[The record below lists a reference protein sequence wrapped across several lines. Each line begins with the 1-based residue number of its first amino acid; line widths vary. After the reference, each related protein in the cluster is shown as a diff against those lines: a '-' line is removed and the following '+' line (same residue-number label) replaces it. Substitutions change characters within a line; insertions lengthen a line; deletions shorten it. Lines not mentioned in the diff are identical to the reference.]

1 MSTSPRPALPVVS
14 GGSLDGEAV
23 LRLAEAPNAHEPIGE
38 GERLIEADRYALFL
52 GRGDDPA
59 FNVVQRLRLAPD
71 AVLEAVEEV
80 RALAAQ
86 HGRRALTWEVA
97 TSATPSGLADRLRS
111 FGMSPAEP
119 PRAVVMALLEPPPR
133 APAGIAVSRVETVGD
148 FRTFVSI
155 THEVFGRLDLLGA
168 ELARID
174 RDGARDL
181 ADTRF
186 VRYLAWIDG
195 EAVAAATATFTDAGA
210 VLHSGS
216 TKAAARGRGAYRA
229 LLAARWEDAVRR
241 GAPRVVTR
249 AGPMSRPILRRV
261 GFQELA
267 EIDFLVDRFG

>member
-1 MSTSPRPALPVVS
+1 M
-14 GGSLDGEAV
+14 
-23 LRLAEAPNAHEPIGE
+23 
-38 GERLIEADRYALFL
+38 
-52 GRGDDPA
+52 
-59 FNVVQRLRLAPD
+59 
-71 AVLEAVEEV
+71 
-80 RALAAQ
+80 
-86 HGRRALTWEVA
+86 
-97 TSATPSGLADRLRS
+97 
-111 FGMSPAEP
+111 
-119 PRAVVMALLEPPPR
+119 
-133 APAGIAVSRVETVGD
+133 
-148 FRTFVSI
+148 
-155 THEVFGRLDLLGA
+155 FGRLDLLGA

-181 ADTRF
+181 AEPRF

-210 VLHSGS
+210 VLHAGS

-229 LLAARWEDAVRR
+229 LLAALWEDAVRR